1 MRFLAIC
8 AALAAIGAVA
18 ATAQASTV
26 GKIEYRLVDE
36 PIPNE
41 LDKWQSE
48 VWVELWRDGGGALGV
63 HDWTVDGVL
72 QVERQWFWGRPEDE
86 PEHPLDSLDL
96 KDHDTFDMDSD
107 GNPDA
112 LRALYADE
120 DETMEIEL
128 RLSLLGG
135 LPGSGWSDLTEQV
148 RVANLG
154 EETMHLYLFQYADFD
169 IMGTPYD
176 DHAHILSP
184 GGLDEGDPVEVNTV
198 YHDDGPTEVSS
209 DTVVAPAATAWQA
222 GDALTLLALL
232 DDEVPSVLNG
242 TDWVVGDT
250 ETDPA
255 WILGWE
261 VWLAPGDSFTISKD
275 KLIFPEP
282 ATLAL
287 VGLGAAGLA
296 LRRRR
301 GGGA

>member
-1 MRFLAIC
+1 MRFLTIC
-8 AALAAIGAVA
+8 AALAAVGAVA
-18 ATAQASTV
+18 ATAEANTAA
-26 GKIEYRLVDE
+26 KIEYRLVDE
-36 PIPNE
+36 PIPNKPDE
-41 LDKWQSE
+41 WQSE

-72 QVERQWFWGRPEDE
+72 QMERQWFWGRPEDE
-86 PEHPLDSLDL
+86 PEHPLDTLDL
-96 KDHDTFDMDSD
+96 KAHGTFDMDID

-112 LRALYADE
+112 LSARYADE

-128 RLSLLGG
+128 RVSLLGG
-135 LPGSGWSDLTEQV
+135 LPGSGWSGLTEQV
-148 RVANLG
+148 RIANRG
-154 EETMHLYLFQYADFD
+154 EEPMHLYLFQYADFD

-184 GGLDEGDPVEVNTV
+184 GGLGEEDAEVNTV
-198 YHDDGPTEVSS
+198 YHDDGPTETSS

-222 GDALTLLALL
+222 GDALALLALL
-232 DDEVPSVLNG
+232 DDEWPTVLDG
-242 TDWVVGDT
+242 TASVVGDP